1 MTVAFLALGSNIE
14 PEKNILEAVRR
25 LSRHVKVLKNS
36 TVYLTEP
43 LYHKNQP
50 KYYNC
55 VLEIETD
62 IEPHRLKLEVL
73 RPIEISLGRKRGH
86 NKYSSRTIDIDLILY
101 GGVQIADDVLEIPD
115 PEIEERSFV
124 AIPLA
129 EIAPKLLL
137 PPANRPLKEVLE
149 QFKRDQLVQLKD
161 FTQKL
166 KKLIEQLSVQK
177 S

>member
-1 MTVAFLALGSNIE
+1 MTTAFLALGSNIQ
-14 PEKNILEAVRR
+14 PEKNILEAVKL
-25 LSRHVKVLKNS
+25 LSKHVRVLKNS

-43 LYHKNQP
+43 LLHKDQP

-62 IEPHRLKLEVL
+62 IEPHKLKLEVL
-73 RPIEISLGRKRGH
+73 RPIESSLGRKRGDD
-86 NKYSSRTIDIDLILY
+86 KYSSRTIDIDLILY
-101 GGVQIADDVLEIPD
+101 GDVHLADDVLEIPD
-115 PEIEERSFV
+115 PEIEERPFV

-137 PPANRPLKEVLE
+137 PPANRPLIEVLE
-149 QFKRDQLVQLKD
+149 QFERDQLVQLRD